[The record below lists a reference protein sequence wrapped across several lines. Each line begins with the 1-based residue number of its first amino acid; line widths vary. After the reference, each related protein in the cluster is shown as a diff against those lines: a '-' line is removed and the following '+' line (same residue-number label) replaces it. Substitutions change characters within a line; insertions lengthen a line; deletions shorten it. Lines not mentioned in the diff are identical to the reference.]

1 MLQNPKP
8 LQNPNNQCHKMKN
21 MYRKTKNNT
30 CHIYTKITT
39 NYAHSN
45 TKWESQ
51 SMALT
56 RCNDKGLK
64 YVREFNEQR

>member
-1 MLQNPKP
+1 
-8 LQNPNNQCHKMKN
+8 
-21 MYRKTKNNT
+21 MYKETKNNT

-56 RCNDKGLK
+56 RFNENPLK
-64 YVREFNEQR
+64 YARELNE